1 MKQKAM
7 LSFHGDR
14 KYCSTFNS
22 TVWSGKLALLSLQG
36 SVQTDEATYTKEILK
51 KQHTNK
57 KTRTKS
63 SPHNLVTTLRQLE
76 F

>member
-14 KYCSTFNS
+14 KYRSTFNS

-36 SVQTDEATYTKEILK
+36 SVQTDEATYTEEILK
-51 KQHTNK
+51 K
-57 KTRTKS
+57 
-63 SPHNLVTTLRQLE
+63 
-76 F
+76 